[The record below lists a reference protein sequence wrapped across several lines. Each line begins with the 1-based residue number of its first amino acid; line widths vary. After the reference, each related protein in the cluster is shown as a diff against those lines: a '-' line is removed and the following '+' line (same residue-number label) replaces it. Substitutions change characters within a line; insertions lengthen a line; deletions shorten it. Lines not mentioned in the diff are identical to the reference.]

1 MTVFQIIAI
10 LISLTAMF
18 SYLNFR
24 YFRLPATIGVML
36 IALLVS
42 LGLIGAGHF
51 APWIRD
57 GAGQFARSN

>member
-1 MTVFQIIAI
+1 
-10 LISLTAMF
+10 MF

-24 YFRLPATIGVML
+24 YFKLPATIGVML

-57 GAGQFARSN
+57 ARNVCSGALILTKR